1 MDHLAL
7 RECPGLRQQHILG
20 DNRQIMLRNERTLS
34 IPYTSNLCK
43 GVQRLLMHAERMTL
57 RFLPRYLQL
66 RAKSQT
72 YINIQ

>member
-7 RECPGLRQQHILG
+7 RERHGLRQQHILG
-20 DNRQIMLRNERTLS
+20 DNRQIVLRNERTLS
-34 IPYTSNLCK
+34 IPYTNNFCK

-57 RFLPRYLQL
+57 RFLLLNLQL
-66 RAKSQT
+66 RAKIQT